1 MPTVVFEIN
10 GKMYPLTP
18 YAYTSQVCIS
28 REEPG
33 FTQLSSFLLA
43 TQHVS
48 DKWQGLDGK
57 NRLYV

>member
-18 YAYTSQVCIS
+18 SAYTSQVCIS

-33 FTQLSSFLLA
+33 FTQLSSSLLA
-43 TQHVS
+43 TRQVG
-48 DKWQGLDGK
+48 DKWRGLDGQ
-57 NRLYV
+57 NRLYI

>member
-18 YAYTSQVCIS
+18 SAYTNQVCIS

-33 FTQLSSFLLA
+33 FTKLSSSWELGML
-43 TQHVS
+43 VIR
-48 DKWQGLDGK
+48 GK
-57 NRLYV
+57 A